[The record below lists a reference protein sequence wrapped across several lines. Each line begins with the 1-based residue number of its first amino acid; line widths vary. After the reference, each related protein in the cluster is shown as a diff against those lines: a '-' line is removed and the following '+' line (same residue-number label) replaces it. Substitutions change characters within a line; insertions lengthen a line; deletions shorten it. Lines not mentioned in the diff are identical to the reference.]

1 MKRYLPLAVVGV
13 AQAVFLTVAF
23 FAGFVVHATY
33 VDQLQPF
40 SLLSGGDKYP
50 LLDEIHGLLA
60 THFVG
65 TLPDDKTLEYGAA
78 HGLVA
83 AVGDPYTVFVEPPAH
98 QLESQSLAG
107 QYGGIG
113 VVLSQSPAGETLLS
127 PYADLPA
134 AKAGVLEGDVLTAV
148 NDVSLQPGA
157 TPEQVT
163 ALLRGPIGST
173 VRITVKH
180 LTGATQTVSIMRAA
194 IDIPSVTFKLVDA
207 HPDVGLVAISRFS
220 DRTPT
225 ELGNALKQL
234 RAQGA
239 QRFVLDLRDNG
250 GGILELAVGVT
261 GYFLDGGVVMYESQS
276 SGPEKTYSAPAVP
289 GGAIAAP
296 LAVLVNHNTASA
308 AEIVA
313 GALLDRGRAPLIGQQ
328 TYGKGSV
335 QLVYDLSDDSSLH
348 VTAYHWFTPSHRAL
362 DKNGLPPT
370 YAVEPGPT
378 GTDPEIDLALQY
390 LAAAPQSSP
399 AP

>member
-1 MKRYLPLAVVGV
+1 MKRYLPLVVVGV
-13 AQAVFLTVAF
+13 AQVLFLTVAF

-33 VDQLQPF
+33 VDQVQPF
-40 SLLSGGDKYP
+40 NLLPASAGKYP

-60 THFVG
+60 THYIG
-65 TLPDDKTLEYGAA
+65 SLPDNKTLEYGAA

-98 QLESQSLAG
+98 QLETQSLAG

-113 VVLSQSPAGETLLS
+113 VVLSRSPAGDTLLS
-127 PYADLPA
+127 PYAGSPA
-134 AKAGVLEGDVLTAV
+134 ATAGVLEGDILVAV
-148 NDVSLQPGA
+148 NDAPLQSGI
-157 TPEQVT
+157 T
-163 ALLRGPIGST
+163 ADQLTELLRGPIGST

-180 LTGATQTVSIMRAA
+180 KSGATETVSITRAA
-194 IDIPSVTFKLVDA
+194 IDIPSVTFKMVDA

-225 ELGNALKQL
+225 ELGNALAQL
-234 RAQGA
+234 RTQGA

-250 GGILELAVGVT
+250 GGILESAVGVA

-276 SGPEKTYSAPAVP
+276 NGPEKTYSALSVP
-289 GGAIAAP
+289 GGANKAP

-335 QLVYDLSDDSSLH
+335 QLVYDLSDGSSLH
-348 VTAYHWFTPSHRAL
+348 VTAYRWYTPGHRML
-362 DKNGLPPT
+362 DKTGLPPT
-370 YAVEPGPT
+370 DAVDPGT
-378 GTDPEIDLALQY
+378 AGTDPELDSALHY
-390 LAAAPQSSP
+390 LATAP
-399 AP
+399 

>member
-1 MKRYLPLAVVGV
+1 VGV
-13 AQAVFLTVAF
+13 AQALFLTVAF

-33 VDQLQPF
+33 VDQSQPF
-40 SLLSGGDKYP
+40 NLLPAGSASKYA
-50 LLDEIHGLLA
+50 LLDEIHALLA
-60 THFVG
+60 KNYIG

-98 QLESQSLAG
+98 ELETQSLAG
-107 QYGGIG
+107 EYGGIG
-113 VVLSQSPAGETLLS
+113 VVLSQSTAGDTLLS
-127 PYADLPA
+127 PYLGSPA
-134 AKAGVLEGDVLTAV
+134 ATAGVQEGDVLLAV
-148 NDVSLQPGA
+148 NGA
-157 TPEQVT
+157 PVQSGTTPDQIT
-163 ALLRGPIGST
+163 ALLRGAIGST
-173 VRITVKH
+173 VQVTVKH
-180 LTGATQTVSIMRAA
+180 KSGATETISITRAA
-194 IDIPSVTFKLVDA
+194 IDIPSVTFKMVDG
-207 HPDVGLVAISRFS
+207 HPGVALVAISRFS

-225 ELGNALKQL
+225 ELGTALGQL

-250 GGILELAVGVT
+250 GGILESAIGVT
-261 GYFLDGGVVMYESQS
+261 GYFLDGGVVMYESQTN
-276 SGPEKTYSAPAVP
+276 GPEKTYSAPAVP
-289 GGAIAAP
+289 STPSGTTNAP

-335 QLVYDLSDDSSLH
+335 QLVYDLSDGSSLH

-370 YAVEPGPT
+370 YAVDPGPA
-378 GTDPEIDLALQY
+378 GSDPELDSALKY
-390 LAAAPQSSP
+390 LATAPQSSP
-399 AP
+399 TP